1 MATVSTV
8 QLPQQPSVLQKLGM
22 GAMMG
27 TGVGLC
33 IGFIGGAFQILRAG
47 PGPKGTMGTLG
58 QFMGTSAAT
67 FGFFMSIGTVIRT
80 EGRDMEGEDIMRRL
94 TQEPNSLRIL
104 QMERMKN
111 RTRELS

>member
-1 MATVSTV
+1 
-8 QLPQQPSVLQKLGM
+8 M

-47 PGPKGTMGTLG
+47 PGPRGTLATLG

-80 EGRDMEGEDIMRRL
+80 EEMTGLDEARCRML
-94 TQEPNSLRIL
+94 TARNGVIITPSSRQRNI
-104 QMERMKN
+104 N
-111 RTRELS
+111 AREE

>member
-1 MATVSTV
+1 MPPVV
-8 QLPQQPSVLQKLGM
+8 QQPGAPQQTLFQKLSM
-22 GAMMG
+22 GAAMG

-47 PGPKGTMGTLG
+47 PGPRGTLATLG

-80 EGRDMEGEDIMRRL
+80 DSSHALEARAYTAASRPMLLRPEVRAHLRR
-94 TQEPNSLRIL
+94 
-104 QMERMKN
+104 
-111 RTRELS
+111 REEE